1 MENNYDIAVVGG
13 GSVGLMTAC
22 ELAIQGINVVVL
34 ERRVDR
40 IRNSRPLILP
50 PAHWNWWPWEA
61 LKIDFY
67 LEERN

>member
-13 GSVGLMTAC
+13 GPVGLMLAC

-50 PAHWNWWPWEA
+50 PPP
-61 LKIDFY
+61 LTGIDGH
-67 LEERN
+67 ERH

>member
-13 GSVGLMTAC
+13 GPVGLMTAC

-50 PAHWNWWPWEA
+50 
-61 LKIDFY
+61 LS
-67 LEERN
+67 LELMAMRGIEDRFLS

>member
-13 GSVGLMTAC
+13 GPVGLMLVC

-34 ERRVDR
+34 ERRMDR

-50 PAHWNWWPWEA
+50 PFTG
-61 LKIDFY
+61 IDGH
-67 LEERN
+67 ERH

>member
-13 GSVGLMTAC
+13 GPVGLMLAC

-50 PAHWNWWPWEA
+50 P
-61 LKIDFY
+61 LTGIDGH
-67 LEERN
+67 ERH

>member
-13 GSVGLMTAC
+13 GPVGLMTAC

-50 PAHWNWWPWEA
+50 PQ
-61 LKIDFY
+61 LTGIDGH
-67 LEERN
+67 ERH